1 MYRKSLTSFFL
12 KEKKITEYYDQ
23 NSGVIN
29 MCSTIESAPFITYD
43 FDCTSNE
50 QIYTIRSCI
59 HSNNY

>member
-12 KEKKITEYYDQ
+12 KEKKNTEYYDQ
-23 NSGVIN
+23 NSWVIN

-50 QIYTIRSCI
+50 QI
-59 HSNNY
+59 

>member
-12 KEKKITEYYDQ
+12 KEKKKNTEYYDQ

-50 QIYTIRSCI
+50 KI
-59 HSNNY
+59 